1 MGFQLGHESR
11 FEAALHSH
19 LLKHQLPGA
28 GQNFSLPLVVF
39 ALKTANGITCQR
51 DACLLNFLLLDS
63 HLSGGVAARP
73 RRQITVRQGLFTGT
87 E

>member
-1 MGFQLGHESR
+1 MGFQLGRESR
-11 FEAALHSH
+11 FDAKLQSH

-28 GQNFSLPLVVF
+28 GQNFSVPLVAF
-39 ALKTANGITCQR
+39 ALKTANGITR
-51 DACLLNFLLLDS
+51 RHDACLLNFLLLNA

-73 RRQITVRQGLFTGT
+73 LRQITVRHGLFTGT